1 MTTNGEPEVE
11 TDLEEIKR
19 EVADQEQAD
28 EESGVGPTEG
38 TAEVGA
44 ETPIA
49 DVDYLPHEPGPA
61 ASVEDYD
68 PLDVDPEDVDDK

>member
-19 EVADQEQAD
+19 EVADQELAD
-28 EESGVGPTEG
+28 HESGVTEG
-38 TAEVGA
+38 GSEAGP

-49 DVDYLPHEPGPA
+49 DVGYLPHGPGPA

>member
-11 TDLEEIKR
+11 TDFEEIKR

-28 EESGVGPTEG
+28 QEAGASPAGG
-38 TAEVGA
+38 TSEVVP
-44 ETPIA
+44 ETSIA
-49 DVDYLPHEPGPA
+49 DTDYLPREPGPA
-61 ASVEDYD
+61 TSVEDYD

>member
-19 EVADQEQAD
+19 EVADQELAD
-28 EESGVGPTEG
+28 HESATEG
-38 TAEVGA
+38 TSEVGP

-49 DVDYLPHEPGPA
+49 DVDYLPDEPGPA

>member
-11 TDLEEIKR
+11 TDFEEIKR
-19 EVADQEQAD
+19 EVADQEEAD
-28 EESGVGPTEG
+28 RESSVGPAEG
-38 TAEVGA
+38 TTEVGV

-49 DVDYLPHEPGPA
+49 DVDYLPVEPGPA